1 MAYMPPILPSES
13 KFLTGN
19 YCIYH
24 KTENKLASI
33 VYFYQI
39 NIFVFRLI
47 SGRLLQTVRVWNR
60 VERGTRFVFFAG
72 ALFMGA
78 QADFFTTG

>member
-47 SGRLLQTVRVWNR
+47 EGRPLLAVRVWNR
-60 VERGTRFVFFAG
+60 VEGFTRFIFFAC
-72 ALFMGA
+72 ALFTGA
-78 QADFFTTG
+78 QADFFTTL